1 MSPPVCALRSGRETT
16 SSILS
21 WFRDAAEAGGSVA
34 ELPVMFDEEAS
45 QSFGQSFDFDRWDKH
60 KSETRYGRLLL
71 GVIYGSTTRR
81 ILPVVAA
88 LVIFSFIV
96 DIYNVQAS
104 LADPR
109 VPFVFPELQLPIT
122 PFELT
127 APVLGLLL
135 VFRTDSAY
143 ERFNLGSDV
152 AWEITSSCRSALRR
166 MSSWTSQADAEA
178 ALDLMKATTMLH
190 GWIMSSYLRAGARR
204 GEVEVPVQN
213 GGEQAVGWV
222 MDFTGEDVD
231 FTGEDVG
238 EGAIV
243 GAPSSWGTMAPSWAP
258 LPGSSNVASSLS
270 APDSTSSSSS
280 SSSSSPSLPPPLSP
294 SRRRPLTS
302 AVSSAAEELVVV
314 DAFGSAQDSATRPAQ
329 DGGFGPAQD
338 SAFGSAQDGAFGP
351 AQAEELL
358 RTALGVRSADEASG
372 GEELSRL
379 ARQPRLTP
387 YLAISAISLGMSQRL
402 PSLTDQERIAVDDE
416 LDRIT
421 CSLAKCEK
429 LLRTPIPLGYTRYS
443 VRFLWVW
450 LSLLPFA
457 LVRTFNDFG
466 ANTWWED
473 KPQPVLTVAMLFIGF
488 VFLSIEDIAVQIEE
502 PFAILPLE
510 THQRWLLRDAEQV
523 TSLMQWA
530 KQYGFKK
537 RHLGEA
543 AEARPGGDRSP

>member
-1 MSPPVCALRSGRETT
+1 MCPPVCALRSGRD
-16 SSILS
+16 SILS
-21 WFRDAAEAGGSVA
+21 FFRDAAEAGGSVA

-45 QSFGQSFDFDRWDKH
+45 TSFGQSFDFVRWNMH

-204 GEVEVPVQN
+204 GEVQVPVQD

-222 MDFTGEDVD
+222 MDFTGEDV
-231 FTGEDVG
+231 G
-238 EGAIV
+238 EGARDS
-243 GAPSSWGTMAPSWAP
+243 ARSWGTMA
-258 LPGSSNVASSLS
+258 GSSNVASSLS
-270 APDSTSSSSS
+270 VIPESTSSSSS
-280 SSSSSPSLPPPLSP
+280 SMPPPLPP
-294 SRRRPLTS
+294 SRRRPLSS
-302 AVSSAAEELVVV
+302 AVSSAVEEPAVV
-314 DAFGSAQDSATRPAQ
+314 DAFGPAQ
-329 DGGFGPAQD
+329 DGAFGYAQD
-338 SAFGSAQDGAFGP
+338 GAFVPTQDGAFVPAQDGAFGP

-358 RTALGVRSADEASG
+358 RTALGVRSVDEES
-372 GEELSRL
+372 GEELSRI

-421 CSLAKCEK
+421 SSLAKCEK

-473 KPQPVLTVAMLFIGF
+473 KPEPVLTVAMLFIGF

-543 AEARPGGDRSP
+543 AEPEARPGGDRSP

>member
-1 MSPPVCALRSGRETT
+1 MRS
-16 SSILS
+16 
-21 WFRDAAEAGGSVA
+21 V
-34 ELPVMFDEEAS
+34 DEES
-45 QSFGQSFDFDRWDKH
+45 
-60 KSETRYGRLLL
+60 
-71 GVIYGSTTRR
+71 
-81 ILPVVAA
+81 
-88 LVIFSFIV
+88 
-96 DIYNVQAS
+96 
-104 LADPR
+104 
-109 VPFVFPELQLPIT
+109 
-122 PFELT
+122 
-127 APVLGLLL
+127 
-135 VFRTDSAY
+135 
-143 ERFNLGSDV
+143 
-152 AWEITSSCRSALRR
+152 
-166 MSSWTSQADAEA
+166 
-178 ALDLMKATTMLH
+178 
-190 GWIMSSYLRAGARR
+190 
-204 GEVEVPVQN
+204 
-213 GGEQAVGWV
+213 
-222 MDFTGEDVD
+222 
-231 FTGEDVG
+231 
-238 EGAIV
+238 
-243 GAPSSWGTMAPSWAP
+243 
-258 LPGSSNVASSLS
+258 
-270 APDSTSSSSS
+270 
-280 SSSSSPSLPPPLSP
+280 
-294 SRRRPLTS
+294 
-302 AVSSAAEELVVV
+302 
-314 DAFGSAQDSATRPAQ
+314 
-329 DGGFGPAQD
+329 
-338 SAFGSAQDGAFGP
+338 
-351 AQAEELL
+351 
-358 RTALGVRSADEASG
+358 
-372 GEELSRL
+372 GEELSRI

-421 CSLAKCEK
+421 SSLAKCEK

>member
-1 MSPPVCALRSGRETT
+1 
-16 SSILS
+16 
-21 WFRDAAEAGGSVA
+21 
-34 ELPVMFDEEAS
+34 
-45 QSFGQSFDFDRWDKH
+45 
-60 KSETRYGRLLL
+60 
-71 GVIYGSTTRR
+71 
-81 ILPVVAA
+81 
-88 LVIFSFIV
+88 
-96 DIYNVQAS
+96 
-104 LADPR
+104 
-109 VPFVFPELQLPIT
+109 
-122 PFELT
+122 
-127 APVLGLLL
+127 
-135 VFRTDSAY
+135 
-143 ERFNLGSDV
+143 
-152 AWEITSSCRSALRR
+152 
-166 MSSWTSQADAEA
+166 
-178 ALDLMKATTMLH
+178 
-190 GWIMSSYLRAGARR
+190 
-204 GEVEVPVQN
+204 
-213 GGEQAVGWV
+213 
-222 MDFTGEDVD
+222 
-231 FTGEDVG
+231 
-238 EGAIV
+238 
-243 GAPSSWGTMAPSWAP
+243 
-258 LPGSSNVASSLS
+258 
-270 APDSTSSSSS
+270 
-280 SSSSSPSLPPPLSP
+280 LPPPLSP
-294 SRRRPLTS
+294 SRRRPLSS

-314 DAFGSAQDSATRPAQ
+314 DAFESAQDSATRPAQ
-329 DGGFGPAQD
+329 DGGFGPAQDSAFGSAQD

>member
-1 MSPPVCALRSGRETT
+1 MCPPVCALRSGRD
-16 SSILS
+16 SILS
-21 WFRDAAEAGGSVA
+21 FFRDAAEAGGSVA

-45 QSFGQSFDFDRWDKH
+45 TSFGQSFDFVRWNMH

-204 GEVEVPVQN
+204 GEVQVPVQD

-222 MDFTGEDVD
+222 MDFTGEDV
-231 FTGEDVG
+231 G
-238 EGAIV
+238 EGARDS
-243 GAPSSWGTMAPSWAP
+243 ARSWGTMA
-258 LPGSSNVASSLS
+258 GSSNVASSLS
-270 APDSTSSSSS
+270 VIPESTSSSSS
-280 SSSSSPSLPPPLSP
+280 SMPPPLPP
-294 SRRRPLTS
+294 SRRRPLSS
-302 AVSSAAEELVVV
+302 AVSSAVEEPAVV
-314 DAFGSAQDSATRPAQ
+314 DAFGPAQ
-329 DGGFGPAQD
+329 DGAFGYAQDGAFVPTQDGAFVPAQD
-338 SAFGSAQDGAFGP
+338 GAFIPAQDGAFGP

-358 RTALGVRSADEASG
+358 RTALGVRSVDEES
-372 GEELSRL
+372 GEELSRI

-421 CSLAKCEK
+421 SSLAKCEK

-473 KPQPVLTVAMLFIGF
+473 KPEPVLTVAMLFIGF

-543 AEARPGGDRSP
+543 AEPEARPGGDRSP

>member
-1 MSPPVCALRSGRETT
+1 M
-16 SSILS
+16 
-21 WFRDAAEAGGSVA
+21 
-34 ELPVMFDEEAS
+34 
-45 QSFGQSFDFDRWDKH
+45 
-60 KSETRYGRLLL
+60 
-71 GVIYGSTTRR
+71 
-81 ILPVVAA
+81 
-88 LVIFSFIV
+88 
-96 DIYNVQAS
+96 
-104 LADPR
+104 
-109 VPFVFPELQLPIT
+109 
-122 PFELT
+122 
-127 APVLGLLL
+127 
-135 VFRTDSAY
+135 
-143 ERFNLGSDV
+143 
-152 AWEITSSCRSALRR
+152 
-166 MSSWTSQADAEA
+166 
-178 ALDLMKATTMLH
+178 
-190 GWIMSSYLRAGARR
+190 
-204 GEVEVPVQN
+204 
-213 GGEQAVGWV
+213 
-222 MDFTGEDVD
+222 
-231 FTGEDVG
+231 
-238 EGAIV
+238 
-243 GAPSSWGTMAPSWAP
+243 
-258 LPGSSNVASSLS
+258 
-270 APDSTSSSSS
+270 
-280 SSSSSPSLPPPLSP
+280 PPPLPP
-294 SRRRPLTS
+294 SRRRPLSS
-302 AVSSAAEELVVV
+302 AVSSAVEEPAVV
-314 DAFGSAQDSATRPAQ
+314 DAFGPAQ
-329 DGGFGPAQD
+329 DGAFGYAQD
-338 SAFGSAQDGAFGP
+338 GAFVPTQDGAFVPAQDGAFGP

-358 RTALGVRSADEASG
+358 RTALGVRSVDEES
-372 GEELSRL
+372 GEELSRI

-421 CSLAKCEK
+421 SSLAKCEK

-543 AEARPGGDRSP
+543 AEPEARPGGDRSP

>member
-1 MSPPVCALRSGRETT
+1 
-16 SSILS
+16 
-21 WFRDAAEAGGSVA
+21 
-34 ELPVMFDEEAS
+34 MFDEEAS

-204 GEVEVPVQN
+204 GEVDVPVQN

-243 GAPSSWGTMAPSWAP
+243 GAPSSWGTMAPS
-258 LPGSSNVASSLS
+258 
-270 APDSTSSSSS
+270 
-280 SSSSSPSLPPPLSP
+280 
-294 SRRRPLTS
+294 RQPLTS

-314 DAFGSAQDSATRPAQ
+314 DTFGSAQDSATRPAQ

-530 KQYGFKK
+530 KQYGFKIG
-537 RHLGEA
+537 RGGGGA
-543 AEARPGGDRSP
+543 PGR